1 MNPEPMKLLGHSMC
15 RLIAPRVGQTV
26 SLSRGTILH
35 TFNARDGKSTGS
47 ERLEEDIQYTNIG
60 TQHAYVVDEEATFN
74 FLEDNDVTH
83 EWGDRLF
90 RPARPDETG
99 QVLTGWDF
107 RAPNVRPGG
116 WTYDQIQPGQ
126 CLWVEIDPREA
137 KADPPALASEFT
149 RTQELMIAKVSDVID
164 VHTDPEFIKGSLR
177 ERLKREQ
184 LVRDAM
190 REVLRERK
198 DPA

>member
-1 MNPEPMKLLGHSMC
+1 MNPEPTKQLGNSIC

-26 SLSRGTILH
+26 SLKKGTILH

-47 ERLEEDIQYTNIG
+47 ERLDEDIQYTNVG

-74 FLEDNDVTH
+74 FLEDNDIVQP
-83 EWGDRLF
+83 WGDRLF

-107 RAPNVRPGG
+107 RAPNVQPGG
-116 WTYDQIQPGQ
+116 WTYDQINPGQ
-126 CLWVEIDPREA
+126 CLWVEIVDRKGAAP
-137 KADPPALASEFT
+137 
-149 RTQELMIAKVSDVID
+149 IA
-164 VHTDPEFIKGSLR
+164 PEFNDVEERVISEVAAMISPHDSADYIANLLSGRPER
-177 ERLKREQ
+177 ERITRA
-184 LVRDAM
+184 VM
-190 REVLRERK
+190 REVLAETK

>member
-1 MNPEPMKLLGHSMC
+1 MNAEPTKQLGHSIC
-15 RLIAPRVGQTV
+15 QLIAPRVGQTV
-26 SLSRGTILH
+26 SLKKGTILH
-35 TFNARDGKSTGS
+35 TFNPSDGKGPASD
-47 ERLEEDIQYTNIG
+47 RLDEDIQYTNVG

-74 FLEDNDVTH
+74 FLEDNDIVQP
-83 EWGDRLF
+83 WGDRLF

-126 CLWVEIDPREA
+126 CLWVEVDRRPTAE
-137 KADPPALASEFT
+137 PVESSEFT
-149 RTQELMIAKVSDVID
+149 RAQELMIARVAEVVNTD
-164 VHTDPEFIKGSLR
+164 TDPEFIKRSLR
-177 ERLKREQ
+177 ERLARERR
-184 LVRDAM
+184 VTDAM
-190 REVLRERK
+190 REVLSETQ